1 MILNEYT
8 VTQKFCYVK
17 LKQVTPVFIAF
28 RRLSLASGTRKKK
41 ITKINASIEMLC
53 CACTMP
59 KKIV

>member
-28 RRLSLASGTRKKK
+28 RRLSLASGTRKK
-41 ITKINASIEMLC
+41 ITKINTYIEMLC

-59 KKIV
+59 LKNS